1 MASRKTKNTKLRVGR
16 TEWASL
22 PELGINKIKAK
33 IDTGAWTSALHAFD
47 IEPYNTRWG
56 LFVRFKT
63 VPLARNSIVC
73 RARVIDEREVTSS
86 VGTAELRYVIETE
99 VVFGDKSLPIEVT
112 LSNRS
117 NMKYRMLLGR
127 AAMKGKIIVD
137 PNKNELLGLPER

>member
-1 MASRKTKNTKLRVGR
+1 LASRKTKKTKLRVGR
-16 TEWASL
+16 TEWAAL
-22 PELGINKIKAK
+22 PELGIHKIKAK
-33 IDTGAWTSALHAFD
+33 IDTGAWTSSLHALD
-47 IEPYNTRWG
+47 VEP
-56 LFVRFKT
+56 
-63 VPLARNSIVC
+63 RNSVVC

-86 VGTAELRYVIETE
+86 VGSTELRYVIETE

-117 NMKYRMLLGR
+117 SMKYRMLLGR